1 MKTAMWLVVLLVL
14 GGIAAGYYYYW
25 QMGAEQVKAPPP
37 SVEAPPP
44 PPPRVEPPL
53 VRHPI
58 ENAQPPADETI
69 NLPPLGQSDDAMRDT
84 LTGFFGNKRA
94 EELFG
99 LKDIV
104 RRFVVT
110 VDNLPR
116 KQVPMRYRL
125 FKPVAGN
132 LHTGGADDSLSL
144 SPDNYRRYQP
154 YVLLANAVDLDKLV
168 AVYVHL
174 YPLFQEEY
182 QSLGYPNGYFNDRL
196 VETIDDL
203 LATPDAP
210 AQIKLIRPNV
220 LYQFADPDL
229 EALSAGQKILIRMGP
244 ENAARIKARL
254 RELRREVTGQP
265 LPSPGTAG

>member
-25 QMGAEQVKAPPP
+25 QMGAEQA
-37 SVEAPPP
+37 APPP
-44 PPPRVEPPL
+44 PAAAPTPPTPKVEKP
-53 VRHPI
+53 VVQHPI
-58 ENAQPPADETI
+58 ENAQPPADEMI
-69 NLPPLGQSDDAMRDT
+69 KLPPLSRSDDAMRDT
-84 LTGFFGNKRA
+84 LIGFFGRKEV
-94 EELFG
+94 EEFFNLN
-99 LKDIV
+99 DIV

-116 KQVPMRYRL
+116 KKVPMNYRL
-125 FKPVAGN
+125 FKAVTGKI
-132 LHTGGADDSLSL
+132 HTRGAEDNLSL
-144 SPDNYRRYQP
+144 SPENYRRYKP
-154 YVLLANAVDLDKLV
+154 YALLADAVNLDKLV
-168 AVYVHL
+168 AIYVHL

-182 QSLGYPNGYFNDRL
+182 QKLGYPKGYFNDRL
-196 VETIDDL
+196 VEAIDDM

-244 ENAARIKARL
+244 ENAARIKAKL
-254 RELRREVTGQP
+254 RVLRREVTGQP
-265 LPSPGTAG
+265 LPTPAGPG

>member
-1 MKTAMWLVVLLVL
+1 MWLVVLLVL

-25 QMGAEQVKAPPP
+25 QMGAEQV
-37 SVEAPPP
+37 APPP
-44 PPPRVEPPL
+44 PPVEAPPAPAPAAEAPV

-58 ENAQPPADETI
+58 ENAQPSAGETSG
-69 NLPPLGQSDDAMRDT
+69 LPPLNQSDDAMRDT
-84 LTGFFGNKRA
+84 LTGFFGKKQV
-94 EELFG
+94 EELFD
-99 LKDIV
+99 LRDIV

-116 KQVPMRYRL
+116 KKVPMRYRL
-125 FKPVAGN
+125 FKPVAGK
-132 LHTGGADDSLSL
+132 LQTTGKEDSLSL
-144 SPDNYRRYQP
+144 GPDNYRRYQP
-154 YVLLANAVDLDKLV
+154 YVLLAGAVDIDKLV
-168 AVYVHL
+168 TVYIHF

-182 QSLGYPNGYFNDRL
+182 QGLGYPNGYFNDRL
-196 VETIDDL
+196 VDTIDDL

-210 AQIKLIRPNV
+210 AQIKLVRPNV

-254 RELRREVTGQP
+254 RDLRRRVTGQP
-265 LPSPGTAG
+265 LPAPGTAG

>member
-1 MKTAMWLVVLLVL
+1 MWLVVVLVL

-25 QMGAEQVKAPPP
+25 QMGAEQVTPPP
-37 SVEAPPP
+37 AVVEAPPP
-44 PPPRVEPPL
+44 APVSESPV
-53 VRHPI
+53 VHHPI
-58 ENAQPPADETI
+58 ENAQPSADETVE
-69 NLPPLGQSDDAMRDT
+69 LPPLSQSDGAMRDT
-84 LTGFFGNKRA
+84 LTGFFGKKQI

-116 KQVPMRYRL
+116 KKIPLRYRL
-125 FKPVAGN
+125 FKPVAGKFS
-132 LHTGGADDSLSL
+132 TSGAEDSLFL
-144 SPDNYRRYQP
+144 KPDNYLRYKP
-154 YVLLANAVDLDKLV
+154 YVLLANAVNVDKLV
-168 AVYVHL
+168 AVYIHL
-174 YPLFQEEY
+174 YPLFQQEY
-182 QSLGYPNGYFNDRL
+182 QNLGYPKGYFNDRL
-196 VETIDDL
+196 VVAIDDL

-210 AQIKLIRPNV
+210 AQVRLIRPNV

-254 RELRREVTGQP
+254 RALRREVTGQA
-265 LPSPGTAG
+265 LPQS